1 MSLLYTGAVSVRT
14 YARAKKR
21 STIPPPAQ
29 FAVMGMATTFFSVKA
44 LRYVIY
50 PI

>member
-1 MSLLYTGAVSVRT
+1 MSLLYTGAVSVRRY
-14 YARAKKR
+14 YARA
-21 STIPPPAQ
+21 
-29 FAVMGMATTFFSVKA
+29 FFSVKA